1 MIAGLPGTGISG
13 LFYLLSAFWMP
24 IAEFVRTLR
33 GRERQSNWKLV
44 FSQFALATGIL
55 AALGGTGALIDYFIP
70 VSVKFLEAFASN
82 SNDNSQPVSLGV
94 APTLITIGV
103 LFVFLFSIEIVGMF
117 LGRMKSKN
125 LSKRKE
131 KKALTVERL
140 FTEKRQAIEDTRG

>member
-44 FSQFALATGIL
+44 LSQFALATGIL

>member
-117 LGRMKSKN
+117 LGIMKSKN

>member
-24 IAEFVRTLR
+24 IAELVRTLR
-33 GRERQSNWKLV
+33 GRGRQSNWKLV

>member
-44 FSQFALATGIL
+44 LSQFALATGIL

-117 LGRMKSKN
+117 LGIMKSKN